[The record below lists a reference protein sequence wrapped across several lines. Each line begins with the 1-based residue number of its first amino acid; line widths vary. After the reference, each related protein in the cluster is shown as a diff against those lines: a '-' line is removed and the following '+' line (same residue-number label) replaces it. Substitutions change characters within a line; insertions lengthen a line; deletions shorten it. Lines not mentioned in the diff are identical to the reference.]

1 MMSKRS
7 NILSKLF
14 LLLIVIILSY
24 VTYISFAIYLY
35 GNVNELKKA
44 DVAIVLGAGIYGD
57 DPSPVFKERINHSI
71 WLYDNGYVDKLLF
84 TGGKGQ
90 NEEFTES
97 SIAKN
102 YAIDHSV
109 PEEDILIE
117 ERSKITQENISYAAQ
132 IVKDNDFSTVIIVSD
147 PLHMKRAMLMARD
160 AGLAAYSSPTSTT
173 RFRTIKSKFLFLER
187 EVFFYI
193 GYEIYRLL

>member
-1 MMSKRS
+1 MMSKIT
-7 NILSKLF
+7 NKLSKIF

-24 VTYISFAIYLY
+24 VIYISFVIYLY

-57 DPSPVFKERINHSI
+57 DPSPVFRERINHSI
-71 WLYDNGYVDKLLF
+71 WLYENGYVDKLLF

-90 NEEFTES
+90 SEKFTES
-97 SIAKN
+97 SIAKKF
-102 YAIDHSV
+102 AIDHSI
-109 PEEDILIE
+109 PEKDILIE
-117 ERSKITQENISYAAQ
+117 EKSKITQENILYAAQ
-132 IVKDNDFSTVIIVSD
+132 IVKENNFSTVIIVSD

-160 AGLAAYSSPTSTT
+160 SGLVAYSSPTPTT
-173 RFRTIKSKFLFLER
+173 RFRTIKSKLLFLER

-193 GYEIYRLL
+193 GYEMYRLL